1 MIQFAI
7 HDGIAVIT
15 LDRPEKLNV
24 FSGGMGVALG
34 DAYAR
39 CDVDDAVRVV
49 VLTGAGR
56 AFCAGADMSPA
67 ADTFAGPES
76 GPPGSERGSGSGS
89 AYGPEPEP
97 RSGSGL
103 GSVSPAALASAY
115 GPESK
120 PEPGGRGCAPAR
132 AREFSAS
139 PVRPPA
145 WAVRKPVIAAINGH
159 AIGIG
164 FTLAM
169 QCDIRIVAEDA
180 KLAIPQVRRGM
191 VPDAQSHWTVPTA
204 TSRAV
209 AADILLTGRTF
220 RGSEALALGLASRAL
235 PAAEVLPAALEIAR
249 DIATNV
255 HPVSAALTKRLLWA
269 DAGPDE
275 VERLETAYHRILM
288 GTEDA
293 REGPRAWSE
302 RRAPRWTGTVTG
314 AWDRVHE
321 AETAKSSVQENK

>member
-7 HDGIAVIT
+7 RDGIAVIT

-24 FSGGMGVALG
+24 FSGGMGIALG

-39 CDVDDAVRVV
+39 CDADDAVRVV

-67 ADTFAGPES
+67 ADTFAGPE
-76 GPPGSERGSGSGS
+76 
-89 AYGPEPEP
+89 P
-97 RSGSGL
+97 RSGSGP
-103 GSVSPAALASAY
+103 GSTAAPGSAH
-115 GPESK
+115 GPEPK
-120 PEPGGRGCAPAR
+120 PKPGSGGRAPAPAR

-191 VPDAQSHWTVPTA
+191 VPDAQSHWTVPAA

>member
-1 MIQFAI
+1 MIQFAM
-7 HDGIAVIT
+7 HDGVAVVT
-15 LDRPEKLNV
+15 LDRPDRLNV
-24 FSGGMGVALG
+24 FSGGMGAALG

-39 CDVDDAVRVV
+39 CDADDAVRAV

-67 ADTFAGPES
+67 ADSFAGPGE
-76 GPPGSERGSGSGS
+76 
-89 AYGPEPEP
+89 
-97 RSGSGL
+97 RSG
-103 GSVSPAALASAY
+103 A
-115 GPESK
+115 GP
-120 PEPGGRGCAPAR
+120 R
-132 AREFSAS
+132 AFSAS
-139 PVRPPA
+139 PVQPPA

-220 RGSEALALGLASRAL
+220 RGGEALALGLASRAL
-235 PAAEVLPAALEIAR
+235 PADEVLPAAMEIAR

-255 HPVSAALTKRLLWA
+255 HPVSAALTKRMLWA

-293 REGPRAWSE
+293 REGPRAWSQ

-314 AWDRVHE
+314 AWDRVRAAE
-321 AETAKSSVQENK
+321 AESAESSVQENK

>member
-1 MIQFAI
+1 MIRFAI
-7 HDGIAVIT
+7 RDGVAVVT
-15 LDRPEKLNV
+15 LDRPDLLNV
-24 FSGGMGVALG
+24 FSGGMGIALG

-39 CDVDDAVRVV
+39 CDADDAVRAV

-67 ADTFAGPES
+67 ADTFAGPGEGS
-76 GPPGSERGSGSGS
+76 GSGENSGSGSGS
-89 AYGPEPEP
+89 GPESRPGP
-97 RSGSGL
+97 GSGSG
-103 GSVSPAALASAY
+103 
-115 GPESK
+115 
-120 PEPGGRGCAPAR
+120 AR
-132 AREFSAS
+132 AFSAS
-139 PVRPPA
+139 PVQPPA

-235 PAAEVLPAALEIAR
+235 PAAEVLPAAMEIAH

-269 DAGPDE
+269 DAGRDE

-288 GTEDA
+288 GTDDA

-302 RRAPRWTGTVTG
+302 RRAPRWSGTVTG
-314 AWDRVHE
+314 AWDRVRE
-321 AETAKSSVQENK
+321 AESAESSVQENK

>member
-7 HDGIAVIT
+7 HDGVAVVT
-15 LDRPEKLNV
+15 LDRPERLNV
-24 FSGGMGVALG
+24 FSRGMGVALG
-34 DAYAR
+34 EAYAR
-39 CDVDDAVRVV
+39 CDADDAVRVV

-67 ADTFAGPES
+67 ADTFAGP
-76 GPPGSERGSGSGS
+76 GPGPGPGVRAAGAGAGGGARG
-89 AYGPEPEP
+89 
-97 RSGSGL
+97 
-103 GSVSPAALASAY
+103 
-115 GPESK
+115 
-120 PEPGGRGCAPAR
+120 
-132 AREFSAS
+132 FSAS

-145 WAVRKPVIAAINGH
+145 WAVRKPVIAAVNGH

-204 TSRAV
+204 ASRAV

-235 PAAEVLPAALEIAR
+235 PAAEVLPAALEIAH

-275 VERLETAYHRILM
+275 VERLETAYHRVLM
-288 GTEDA
+288 GTDDA

-314 AWDRVHE
+314 AWDRVLE
-321 AETAKSSVQENK
+321 AESAESSVRENK

>member
-1 MIQFAI
+1 MIRFAI
-7 HDGIAVIT
+7 HDGVAVVT
-15 LDRPEKLNV
+15 LDRPDRLNV
-24 FSGGMGVALG
+24 FSGGMGLALG

-39 CDVDDAVRVV
+39 CDADDAVRVV

-67 ADTFAGPES
+67 ADTFAGP
-76 GPPGSERGSGSGS
+76 GPASRP
-89 AYGPEPEP
+89 GPEPASEPASEP
-97 RSGSGL
+97 R
-103 GSVSPAALASAY
+103 
-115 GPESK
+115 
-120 PEPGGRGCAPAR
+120 AR
-132 AREFSAS
+132 AFSAS
-139 PVRPPA
+139 PVQPPA

-191 VPDAQSHWTVPTA
+191 VPDAQSHWTVPAA

-235 PAAEVLPAALEIAR
+235 PAAEVLPAALEIAH

-288 GTEDA
+288 GTDDA

-314 AWDRVHE
+314 AWDRVRE
-321 AETAKSSVQENK
+321 AESAESSVQENK

>member
-24 FSGGMGVALG
+24 FSGGMGIALG

-39 CDVDDAVRVV
+39 CDADDAVRVV

-67 ADTFAGPES
+67 ADTFAGPGS
-76 GPPGSERGSGSGS
+76 GSTGPEAGPEPGSGS
-89 AYGPEPEP
+89 AYGPEP

-103 GSVSPAALASAY
+103 GSVSTAAAY

-120 PEPGGRGCAPAR
+120 PGPGAR

>member
-1 MIQFAI
+1 MIRFAI
-7 HDGIAVIT
+7 RDGVAVVT
-15 LDRPEKLNV
+15 LDRPDRLNV
-24 FSGGMGVALG
+24 FSGGMGRALG

-39 CDVDDAVRVV
+39 CDADDEVRAV

-67 ADTFAGPES
+67 ADTFAGPGPGPES
-76 GPPGSERGSGSGS
+76 GPGVAPASGPGP
-89 AYGPEPEP
+89 GPASEP
-97 RSGSGL
+97 R
-103 GSVSPAALASAY
+103 
-115 GPESK
+115 
-120 PEPGGRGCAPAR
+120 AR
-132 AREFSAS
+132 AFSAS
-139 PVRPPA
+139 PVQPPA

-191 VPDAQSHWTVPTA
+191 VPDAQSHWTVPAA

-220 RGSEALALGLASRAL
+220 RGGEALALGLASRAL
-235 PAAEVLPAALEIAR
+235 PAAEVLPAALEIAH

-269 DAGPDE
+269 DAGPEE

-314 AWDRVHE
+314 AWDRVRE
-321 AETAKSSVQENK
+321 AESAESSVQENK

>member
-7 HDGIAVIT
+7 RDGIAVIT

-24 FSGGMGVALG
+24 FSGGMGIALG

-39 CDVDDAVRVV
+39 CDADDAVRVV

-67 ADTFAGPES
+67 ADTFAGPE
-76 GPPGSERGSGSGS
+76 
-89 AYGPEPEP
+89 P
-97 RSGSGL
+97 RSGSGP
-103 GSVSPAALASAY
+103 GSTAAPGSAH
-115 GPESK
+115 GPEPK
-120 PEPGGRGCAPAR
+120 PKPGSGGRAPAR